1 MFIFGIA
8 GTPYLLFYKAG
19 MQSGYPYL
27 LFSEVGMEIIVV
39 CFCSVEFVFLTKQVS
54 KAGSGTR
61 FLGKQ
66 VSKAGMH
73 NCFFTKQVCSTLSLP
88 VFQKSI
94 LFSF

>member
-1 MFIFGIA
+1 MFIFGKA
-8 GTPYLLFYKAG
+8 GTPYLLSFKAG
-19 MQSGYPYL
+19 MLSGYPYL